1 MPLKL
6 SLRPG
11 EAVVVNGAV
20 LRNGD
25 RRGTLL
31 LENQSRILRE
41 KDILLPESARSA
53 SERAYFA
60 IMQMYLI
67 GDVDGPL
74 YDQAASALSS
84 VFSDLEDDDTKD
96 LVLDISKACAA
107 GETYKAISLCRT
119 LMKHTLEPGGD
130 GYAR

>member
-6 SLRPG
+6 SLKPG

-31 LENQSRILRE
+31 LENQSRVLRE
-41 KDILLPESARSA
+41 KDVLMPEEARSP

-67 GDVDGPL
+67 GHIDGPL
-74 YDQAASALSS
+74 YDQAASALSAALAS
-84 VFSDLEDDDTKD
+84 LNDEEARQ
-96 LVLDISKACAA
+96 LVLNVSKACAA

-119 LMKHTLEPGGD
+119 LMKYETDREGERH
-130 GYAR
+130 A